1 MSFASKVYLKLR
13 IGALSIILFFSVI
26 HSVLSAPAQTPL
38 FLAQPV
44 RPVMMLNMSN
54 DHQLFFKAYDD
65 YSDLDKDGTPDIGYK
80 NAYQYYGYFDSEKCY
95 LYTNGR
101 FEPNSFAV
109 AGNPAT
115 VGKYCNNG
123 TTNNE
128 WSGNFLNWATMTRVD
143 AVRKILYGGL
153 RSTDSLTETVL
164 ERAFLPNDAHSFA
177 KYYAGADL
185 PNLTPFGAAS
195 AATDVK
201 DRGLTICNTTDPS
214 DRNVRSQSVTSPPLM
229 RVARGNFSLWAS
241 NERWQCRWRDNV
253 SDSNRGVNGNNP
265 EVSGIQAYSDSPKL
279 EKKLGDGDYNVRVKV
294 CVTGH
299 TNDTD
304 NESCRTYIDNNGVAR
319 IKPSGLLQQ
328 FGENNSIHFGLM
340 TGSYAKNKSGGV
352 LRKNAG
358 TITNE
363 INLEN
368 GIFVRPADED
378 VTTFNGIIRT
388 LDVLRI
394 YGYNYNGAGEDGA
407 YNDSGADNCPWAL
420 NTFNNDRCS
429 NWGNPQSEIFLES
442 LRYLA
447 GKATA
452 NFSADDSSRI
462 AGLNT
467 ASWAAPI
474 SNNNYC
480 APLSVIQFNA
490 STSSYDS
497 GSEAELGGV
506 TDVGL
511 ADVAALNTITDS
523 VGTSEGI
530 SGTTRFVGRI
540 NGSTEA
546 ADIDGLCTAKTVNNL
561 SSVGGTCPDAPRLN
575 GGYQIAGLAYHAR
588 KDGILLD
595 GVSSGNN
602 RQKVTTYGVA
612 LAPAVPRVEVK
623 VPGSETQK
631 ITLLPACRNNTVS
644 GNCAIVD
651 FKIVDQQFNVTTA
664 SGATANTGK
673 LYVNWEDSE
682 QGGDFD
688 QDMWGIIN
696 YVVTGTQ
703 VTVTTDVVAQS
714 TPDRMGF
721 GYVISGTTSDG
732 FYTHSGINGYTR
744 AAPDEEDIPIGAKI
758 LGCSSCNSADS
769 ATSNTFNVGTSSAKP
784 LEQPLYYAA
793 KWGGYSDDGMT
804 TTQIAAVTNPPNY
817 FFATDP
823 RTLKTSLENAF
834 RQVSEGVGGA
844 ATVAAN
850 STRLDGDTLVYQAR
864 FDSSD
869 WSGEM
874 LAYPVTANGTVNTAQ
889 PKWTT
894 NTMMPVNADSRRI
907 FTYDGTANTTVE
919 LTTANWSANLLPS
932 LKAAL
937 QSDGADDSIAT
948 NRFNWLRGDR
958 ANESAAGGLRIRT
971 KLLGDIVNSDP
982 AFSGANDM
990 RYGDLPAEYGA
1001 ASYAAYVQAKRA
1013 RTPLIFVGA
1022 NDGMLHAFNAN
1033 TGAEVFAY
1041 IPRGVFAN
1049 LTELTKPNYQHR
1061 YYVDGPMFVGDAY
1074 FDNDSD
1080 GVGGTW
1086 KTILVG
1092 TLGAGGRGI
1101 FALDITNPL
1110 APEVIFDIHAGDG
1123 STLAGQLGYI
1133 SGQALLV
1140 PTGASNRGDGV
1151 WSVIVGNGYE
1161 STSGRSKL
1169 IAIDIEDPTNVVA
1182 IDTETGTGLSA
1193 PALLPDNTG
1202 VVTAAYAGDLTG
1214 RMWRFDLTGNNLTAW
1229 DSFFNGAGAPRP
1241 FFRAINDSGGA
1252 QPITAAPTLGYNSL
1266 KTKNGG
1272 APSVM
1277 VYFGTGKY
1285 YESADNLTKGI
1296 QSFYG
1301 IADTD
1306 NRVTITTATKNTVL
1320 HEKVITAE
1328 TTTRRTIANDATPE
1342 SGETTVDWDS
1352 KSGWYIDL
1360 VTPPGLVG
1368 TGERVVSKPRL
1379 LYDRLLFTSFIPS
1392 SLPCQFGGSGWL
1404 MELTGVGDKY
1414 IGHSILGD
1422 EANTPLIYGVLG
1434 SGGLTPITGGE
1445 KVTIPICDIKGDCD
1459 SIIGLLPAAA
1469 KGRMS
1474 WRQVR

>member
-123 TTNNE
+123 TTTNE

-177 KYYAGADL
+177 KYYAGTDL
-185 PNLTPFGAAS
+185 SKLTPFGAAS
-195 AATDVK
+195 TATDVK

-388 LDVLRI
+388 LDLLRI
-394 YGYNYNGAGEDGA
+394 YGYNYNGTGEVGA
-407 YNDSGADNCPWAL
+407 YNHSGADNCPWAL

-769 ATSNTFNVGTSSAKP
+769 ATSNVFNVGSSSAKP

-793 KWGGYSDDGMT
+793 KWGGYSDDDMT
-804 TTQIAAVTNPPNY
+804 TTQIAAVTNPSTY
-817 FFATDP
+817 FYATDP
-823 RTLKTSLENAF
+823 RTLKKSLEDAF
-834 RQVSEGVGGA
+834 RHVAEGIGSA

-850 STRLDGDTLVYQAR
+850 STRLDGNTLVYQAR

-869 WSGEM
+869 WSGEIA
-874 LAYPVTANGTVNTAQ
+874 AYPFNDDGSISANAR
-889 PKWTT
+889 WTT
-894 NTMMPVNADSRRI
+894 DTKMPTSAASRSI
-907 FTYDGTANTTVE
+907 FTYDGATKTTVE
-919 LTTANWSANLLPS
+919 LTEANWNANALPS

-937 QSDGADDSIAT
+937 QSDGASDLIALR
-948 NRFNWLRGDR
+948 RFNWLRGDR
-958 ANESAAGGLRIRT
+958 TTESVEGGLRKRN
-971 KLLGDIVNSDP
+971 KLLGDVVNSDP
-982 AFSGANDM
+982 AFSGAEDM
-990 RYGDLPAEYGA
+990 RYDGLPTSYGA
-1001 ASYAAYVQAKRA
+1001 NSYAAYVQAKKA
-1013 RTPLIFVGA
+1013 RDPVIFVGA
-1022 NDGMLHAFNAN
+1022 NDGMVHAFNAD
-1033 TGAEVFAY
+1033 TGAELFGY

-1049 LTELTKPNYQHR
+1049 LYELTQPNYQHQ
-1061 YYVDGPMFVGDAY
+1061 YFVDGPMFVGDAY
-1074 FDNDSD
+1074 FDDDSD
-1080 GVGGTW
+1080 GVGGEW

-1092 TLGAGGRGI
+1092 VLGAGGRGV
-1101 FALDITNPL
+1101 FALDVTNPL
-1110 APEVIFDIHAGDG
+1110 APEVLFDIHAGDG
-1123 STLAGQLGYI
+1123 GPLSGELGFLT
-1133 SGQALLV
+1133 GQAILV
-1140 PTGASNRGDGV
+1140 PTEASNRGDGV
-1151 WSVIVGNGYE
+1151 WAVILGNGYE
-1161 STSGRSKL
+1161 SATGRSKL
-1169 IAIDIEDPTNVVA
+1169 IAVDIEDPTNVVA
-1182 IDTETGTGLSA
+1182 VDTGTGTGLSV

-1214 RMWRFDLTGNNLTAW
+1214 RLWKFDLTGNRLTSW
-1229 DSFFNGAGAPRP
+1229 SSYYRNGANPKP
-1241 FFRAINDSGGA
+1241 FFRAINDSGTA
-1252 QPITAAPTLGYNSL
+1252 QPITGAPTLGYNSL
-1266 KTKNGG
+1266 KMIGG
-1272 APSVM
+1272 VPSVM

-1285 YESADNLTKGI
+1285 FESADSMTKDI

-1301 IADTD
+1301 VADVNASVD
-1306 NRVTITTATKNTVL
+1306 ITTATKNIVL
-1320 HEKVITAE
+1320 HEKRINTE
-1328 TTTRRTIANDATPE
+1328 INNRRDILNDATPE
-1342 SGETTVDWDS
+1342 SGVTEVDWTT

-1360 VTPPGLVG
+1360 VSPESTDG
-1368 TGERVVSKPRL
+1368 TGERMISKPRL
-1379 LYDRLLFTSFIPS
+1379 LFDRLLFTTFVPS
-1392 SLPCQFGGSGWL
+1392 SHPCEYGGSGWL
-1404 MELTGVGDKY
+1404 MELTGVGDKF
-1414 IGHSILGD
+1414 IGHSIFGD
-1422 EANTPLIYGVLG
+1422 LANTALAHGILG
-1434 SGGLTPITGGE
+1434 SGGLKPIVSGE
-1445 KVTIPICDIKGDCD
+1445 KIRM
-1459 SIIGLLPAAA
+1459 PASDLTGKLIVPEGKAPTNA
-1469 KGRMS
+1469 RGRMS